1 MRLLVAIDG
10 TDASDTALDY
20 ALDIA
25 ARLDASLLLAY
36 AIEPPARATA
46 DGDDETES
54 GPGNGSERVNRNG
67 NGGANGNANTNT
79 NGGANGNANTNT
91 NGGANGNG
99 DTRFVRD
106 ALEDARTTG
115 DRVLHDAANRASV
128 AGVDVERRLVSG
140 DPVERLPELAAEASV
155 DGIVVG
161 HRRDVDHH
169 EVVNSVAK
177 GLIERSSVPVTVVP

>member
-67 NGGANGNANTNT
+67 

>member
-36 AIEPPARATA
+36 AIEPPVRATA
-46 DGDDETES
+46 DG
-54 GPGNGSERVNRNG
+54 NG
-67 NGGANGNANTNT
+67 NRDGDGGDGEDGTGNE
-79 NGGANGNANTNT
+79 
-91 NGGANGNG
+91 NG
-99 DTRFVRD
+99 DTRFVQD

-128 AGVDVERRLVSG
+128 AGVSAERRLVSG
-140 DPVERLPELAAEASV
+140 DPVERIPELAAEASV

-161 HRRDVDHH
+161 HRREVDHH

-177 GLIERSSVPVTVVP
+177 GLIERSPVPVTVVP